1 MRVSEYSTDSAQR
14 LKEAWPWQKWLDS
27 VTPANDKAAAG
38 GAKEM
43 QRYVSG
49 FIREIMQ
56 LAGRYKDENDQPIKI
71 GTLHQLP
78 TRALYSYLRKMRLSD
93 VEIANILK
101 SIGKNKKLM
110 GTVTTP
116 LNLTTAQF
124 NDDDATIGSIWKLKN
139 GQPIDGK
146 TAEMIIDKLIG
157 IAAIR
162 KMEIDEF
169 GGDDQGDQKFQT
181 ANQQTQPT
189 TSPAPAAVVPA
200 PTLSASSINATLQ
213 ALGNMP

>member
-1 MRVSEYSTDSAQR
+1 MRVNEYSTDLSLR
-14 LKEAWPWQKWLDS
+14 LAEDWPWQKWLDAI
-27 VTPANDKAAAG
+27 TPANDKAAAG
-38 GAKEM
+38 GTKEM
-43 QRYVSG
+43 QRYVAG

-56 LAGRYKDENDQPIKI
+56 LAGRYKDENDAPIKI

-78 TRALYSYLRKMRLSD
+78 TRALYSYLRKMKLSD

-101 SIGKNKKLM
+101 SLGKNKKLM

-124 NDDDATIGSIWKLKN
+124 NDDDATIGSIWKMKN

-169 GGDDQGDQKFQT
+169 GGDDQGNIKSQT
-181 ANQQTQPT
+181 YNQQTQPT
-189 TSPAPAAVVPA
+189 TSPAPAAAAPA